1 MASVPPEEMSR
12 TVADMKSLVEQGRFA
27 DAFNLGLK
35 NDQLSGEPLYD
46 YYFGIAAVDS
56 GRASLGVLALERVL
70 LTNPENDLARLEL
83 ARGYFV
89 LEDFER
95 AKEEFTLL
103 LGKQLPPPVR
113 GSIEKYLA
121 AIKDKDPEFRN
132 VFRGYAEYTI
142 GHNSNVNSS
151 ADTLVPVPYTFAQL
165 GAEPS
170 PTKAASTNLSQLALG
185 INANGPI
192 VPGLKY
198 LVAVDGNF
206 RQHSSIDNY
215 DQGAVAITGGLEFAG
230 DRDRYRLLSY
240 YSDAYFN
247 DNKLRDVKGVAV
259 DWSRPINK
267 ELTARS
273 SLAYSLLRYASSTD
287 RDSNLTNFGIGL
299 SRFVGGAWK
308 SSIDVD
314 ITLGQERNQ
323 SNQPD
328 LSRDIY
334 SLRASWNFYPGGR
347 WQASVVGSYT
357 NSDYKGPEPVAPTAD
372 TFKQDEYWTA
382 EFSLQYQLTKGW
394 SVRGEYLRNQ
404 NVSNVTAYE
413 YKQDIGLVKMRYEWK

>member
-1 MASVPPEEMSR
+1 MPPA
-12 TVADMKSLVEQGRFA
+12 VVDMKSLIEQGRFA

-35 NDQLSGEPLYD
+35 NEQLTGEPLYD

-89 LEDFER
+89 LEDYER
-95 AKEEFTLL
+95 AKEEFTRL

-121 AIKDKDPEFRN
+121 AIKDKDPEFRT
-132 VFRGYAEYTI
+132 VLRGYAEYTL

-170 PTKAASTNLSQLALG
+170 PTRAASTGLSQLGLG
-185 INANGPI
+185 INAAGPV
-192 VPGLKY
+192 VPGIKY
-198 LVAVDGNF
+198 LVAVDGNY
-206 RQHSSIDNY
+206 RQHSSVDNY
-215 DQGAVAITGGLEFAG
+215 DQGAVALTGGLEFAG

-240 YSDAYFN
+240 YSNAYFN
-247 DNKLRDVKGVAV
+247 DAKLRDVTGVAA
-259 DWSRPINK
+259 DWARPLNK

-273 SLAYSLLRYASSTD
+273 ALAYSQLRYATATE
-287 RDSNLTNFGIGL
+287 RNSNLANFGVGL
-299 SRFVGGAWK
+299 SQFLGGAWK
-308 SSIDVD
+308 SSLDLD
-314 ITLGQERNQ
+314 LTYGRERNQ

-334 SLRASWNFYPGGR
+334 GIRASWNFYPGGR
-347 WQASVVGSYT
+347 WQAMVAGSYT
-357 NSDYKGPEPVAPTAD
+357 YSDYKGPDPVSPDPNTY
-372 TFKQDEYWTA
+372 KLDEYWTT
-382 EFSLQYQLTKGW
+382 EFALQYQLTKGW
-394 SVRGEYLRNQ
+394 SARGEYLRNE
-404 NVSNVTAYE
+404 NVSNIVAYQ
-413 YKQDIGLVKMRYEWK
+413 YKQDIYLLKMRYEWK